1 VSKKR
6 RIEITIEAER
16 SVIFRKKRNNA
27 QARCAHCAA
36 QVRMLTP
43 EEAALVAGVSQRT
56 INRWVEA
63 GKLHFTET
71 PEGLLLI
78 CLNSLVSDRRS

>member
-1 VSKKR
+1 MSKKR

-16 SVIFRKKRNNA
+16 SVILRKKRNNA
-27 QARCAHCAA
+27 QAWCAHCDA

-43 EEAALVAGVSQRT
+43 EEATLVAGVSLRT

-71 PEGLLLI
+71 PERLLLI
-78 CLNSLVSDRRS
+78 CFNSLVSDRRS